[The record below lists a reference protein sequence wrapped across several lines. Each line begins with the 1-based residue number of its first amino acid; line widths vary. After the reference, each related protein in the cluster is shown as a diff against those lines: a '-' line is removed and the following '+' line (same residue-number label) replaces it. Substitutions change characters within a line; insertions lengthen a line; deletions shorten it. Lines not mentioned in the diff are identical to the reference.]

1 MVGVIAESYHLVVV
15 VACHIAA
22 LVHRVAAAAAAV
34 DMHRTVHH
42 IVAAADEEERR
53 VDDKG
58 LDRAADADR
67 VVAVGIP
74 ADIHPHPCLRH

>member
-1 MVGVIAESYHLVVV
+1 MVGVIAASYHLVVV

-22 LVHRVAAAAAAV
+22 LVHRVVVAAAAAAV

-42 IVAAADEEERR
+42 IDDEGR

-58 LDRAADADR
+58 LDRTAAAAADR

-74 ADIHPHPCLRH
+74 ADTHPHPSLRH

>member
-1 MVGVIAESYHLVVV
+1 MVGVIAASDHLVVV

-22 LVHRVAAAAAAV
+22 LVHRVAAAAV
-34 DMHRTVHH
+34 DMHHTVHH